1 MELNYYKNKEIDDNI
16 KNYLKYKDQN
26 YRIIVLD
33 NAIIIYQDLMSQ

>member
-33 NAIIIYQDLMSQ
+33 NTIIIYQDLMSQ